1 MIERLD
7 WDSTFFNLKIGKVML
22 DRLKDLPE
30 SVKNNFDLIYVF
42 SNNPNLDLK
51 LVDQKIVYEIDLMTL
66 QSDIED
72 KEILFYDAKKD
83 NYNDLLDL
91 TLQSGVYSRF
101 KLDTNF
107 RNNEYEKL
115 YKTWID
121 KSILRELASDIII
134 SKIDGKVVGFTTL
147 AKKRNDLAD
156 ISLVAVDS
164 NYRGQG
170 IAKKLI
176 HNTLLTAKERGYK
189 KVQVVTQL
197 INEPANNLYI
207 KSGFKKKS
215 LKYIYHIWKHDP
227 I

>member
-1 MIERLD
+1 MIEKLD

-22 DRLKDLPE
+22 DKLEDLPE
-30 SVKNNFDLIYVF
+30 SEKNNFDLIYVF

-51 LVDQKIVYEIDLMTL
+51 LVDQKIIYEIDLLSIQREL
-66 QSDIED
+66 QN
-72 KEILFYDAKKD
+72 KEIFFFDAAKDDYD
-83 NYNDLLDL
+83 NLLSL

-101 KLDTNF
+101 KLDPNF

-115 YKTWID
+115 YKKWID
-121 KSILRELASDIII
+121 KSILGELATDIII
-134 SKIDGKVVGFTTL
+134 RKIDDKIVGFTTL
-147 AKKRNDLAD
+147 SRKNKHLAD

-170 IAKKLI
+170 IAKELI
-176 HNTLLTAKERGYK
+176 DKTLFIAKERKYE

-207 KSGFKKKS
+207 KSGFNRKS
-215 LKYIYHIWKHDP
+215 LIYIYHIWNHDT

>member
-1 MIERLD
+1 MIERLE
-7 WDSTFFNLKIGKVML
+7 WDSNFFNLKIGKVTIDNL
-22 DRLKDLPE
+22 EDLAQYE
-30 SVKNNFDLIYVF
+30 MNNFDLIYVF
-42 SNNPNLDLK
+42 SNSPNLSLN
-51 LVDQKIVYEIDLMTL
+51 LVDQKIVYEIDLVTL
-66 QSDIED
+66 QNDIED

-101 KLDTNF
+101 KLDPNF

-121 KSILRELASDIII
+121 KSISRELASDIII
-134 SKIDGKVVGFTTL
+134 SKIVSKVVGFTTL
-147 AKKRNDLAD
+147 AKKSNDLAD

-176 HNTLLTAKERGYK
+176 HNTLLTAKEREYK

-207 KSGFKKKS
+207 KSGFKRKS
-215 LKYIYHIWKHDP
+215 LTYIYHIWKHDP